1 MPEPGRGGAAGRPTR
16 RGLAVLL
23 LALLAAPLAAGAQPA
38 GKAYRIGY
46 LETGQVRARAWEAFR
61 ERLRELGYVEG
72 QTVAFEARWADDQ
85 VDRLA
90 RLAAELVRLRVDVI
104 VTAGSP
110 AAQAAKNATASIPIV
125 MATGGDPVGLG
136 LVATLARPG
145 GNVTGLTTLSR
156 ELSGKRLETFREAL
170 PRVSRMGMLWH
181 RTNAIDALTRR
192 ETEEAARRLGIPLM
206 AHGVDGPDDLG
217 RAVEAIVADRAG
229 AVLVATSPMF
239 FGHRDA
245 LAELARRHQLPMMF
259 AFREYAE
266 AGGLMAYGPSYAELF
281 RRAAGYVDR
290 ILKGA
295 RPADLP
301 VEQPTRFELIVNLRT
316 ARALGLVIPPA
327 VLARA
332 DEVIE

>member
-1 MPEPGRGGAAGRPTR
+1 MMR
-16 RGLAVLL
+16 LAVTLL
-23 LALLAAPLAAGAQPA
+23 AFALLAAPIVAEAQPA
-38 GKAYRIGY
+38 GKVYRIGY
-46 LETGQVRARAWEAFR
+46 LETGVVRPRPWEAFR

-72 QTVAFEARWADDQ
+72 QTVAFETRWADGEI
-85 VDRLA
+85 DRLPG
-90 RLAAELVRLRVDVI
+90 LAAELVRLKVDVV

-110 AAQAAKNATASIPIV
+110 AARAAKNTTTSIPIV

-156 ELSGKRLETFREAL
+156 ELSGKRLEMLREAL

-181 RTNAIDALTRR
+181 RTSDIDALTRR
-192 ETEEAARRLGIPLM
+192 ETEEAAQTLGIPLK
-206 AHGVDGPDDLG
+206 AHGVDGPDDFA
-217 RAVEAIVADRAG
+217 RAFSAIVADRAG

-239 FGHRDA
+239 FGHRRQ
-245 LAELARRHQLPMMF
+245 LADLAQKHRLPIMF

-266 AGGLMAYGPSYAELF
+266 AGGLMAYGPSYTELF
-281 RRAAGYVDR
+281 QRAAGYVDR

-295 RPADLP
+295 KPADLP
-301 VEQPTRFELIVNLRT
+301 VEQPTKFELVINLKT
-316 ARALGLVIPPA
+316 AKALGLTIPPS

-332 DEVIE
+332 DEVIQ